1 MFTLIGNELS
11 QAKEKAEAE
20 RKEREEKERAARLEN
35 GDDKE
40 NQNQPGFDGRWY
52 TDINER

>member
-35 GDDKE
+35 GDKE